1 MIESV
6 RTIRRLPEGKGS
18 AEHPSPRV
26 RKFESITGKTIM
38 RSVSIVGIGQI
49 PVGEHWDLSV
59 RHIAYHAI
67 AEALKEAGTE
77 QVDALFVGNMLSGSL
92 LSQEHLATLVAD
104 FSGLRNVE
112 AAKIESACASGASA
126 LRIGHM
132 AVASGMHDVVVVCGV
147 EKMTDTS
154 GESTTAGLATAAD
167 AEYEAAHGVSFVG
180 LNALIMQRYMY
191 EFDVPIDAFAGFS
204 INAHRNGA
212 KNPHAMFQKP
222 ISLDAY
228 LNAPMIAT
236 PINIMDSSPVCD
248 GAAAAVLVASEE
260 AGAYVTGHHP
270 GAVQILAS
278 ASANDTIALHDRKDP
293 LFLEAAYVS
302 SQKAYMQSGVTPADV
317 SFIELHDAFTIM
329 SALSLEATG
338 YARRG
343 EGWHLAADDAIGP
356 GGRIPISTLGGLK
369 SRGHPVGATG
379 MYQVVEAVQQLRG
392 EAGQGQIANASVGMA
407 QNIGGSGATIVT
419 HLLGG

>member
-1 MIESV
+1 
-6 RTIRRLPEGKGS
+6 
-18 AEHPSPRV
+18 
-26 RKFESITGKTIM
+26 M
-38 RSVSIVGIGQI
+38 RNVSIIGIGQM

-59 RHIAYHAI
+59 RHIAHHAI
-67 AEALKEAGTE
+67 ATALEEAGTE

-92 LSQEHLATLVAD
+92 LSQEHLATLIAD

-126 LRIGHM
+126 LRVGHM
-132 AVASGMHDVVVVCGV
+132 AVASGMHDRVVVCGV
-147 EKMTDTS
+147 EKMTDST
-154 GESTTAGLATAAD
+154 GGSTTAGLATAAD
-167 AEYEAAHGVSFVG
+167 AEYEAAHGVTFVG
-180 LNALIMQRYMY
+180 LNALIMRRYMY
-191 EFDVPIDAFAGFS
+191 EFDAPIDAFAGFS

-212 KNPHAMFQKP
+212 HNANAMFQKP
-222 ISLDAY
+222 ISLETY
-228 LNAPMIAT
+228 LHAPMIAS

-248 GAAAAVLVASEE
+248 GAAAVVLAPTEQ
-260 AGAYVTGHHP
+260 AQQYTTGHHP
-270 GAVQILAS
+270 GRVEILAS

-302 SQKAYMQSGVTPADV
+302 SQQAYVQSGVTPADV
-317 SFIELHDAFTIM
+317 DFFELHDAFTIM

-343 EGWHLAADDAIGP
+343 EGWHLAADEAIGP
-356 GGRIPISTLGGLK
+356 DGRIPVSTLGGLK

-379 MYQVVEAVQQLRG
+379 VYQIVEAVQQLRG
-392 EAGQGQIANASVGMA
+392 EAGPGQIPNATVAMT

-419 HLLGG
+419 HILGS